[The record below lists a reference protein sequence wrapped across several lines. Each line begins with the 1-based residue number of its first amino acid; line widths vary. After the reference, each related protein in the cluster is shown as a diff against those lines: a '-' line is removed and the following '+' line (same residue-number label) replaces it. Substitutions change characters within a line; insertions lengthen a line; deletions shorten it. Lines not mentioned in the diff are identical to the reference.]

1 MSPDDTASRG
11 GAAAGEPEAE
21 DLVAPYLSGANAR
34 LVADAESKGL
44 VDSVTVHV
52 EER

>member
-11 GAAAGEPEAE
+11 GAAAEGSEAT

-34 LVADAESKGL
+34 LVADAEPKGL
-44 VDSVTVHV
+44 TDSVTFHV
-52 EER
+52 EGR